1 MRLPDFEAWAI
12 FVKVAEH
19 GSFARAA
26 EAIQLSTPTVSKA
39 VSRLEA
45 HLGIALFNRTSR
57 QLSLTETG
65 RDTLLHAQR
74 MLTDAEAAESEA
86 RDSTRIPSGVVR
98 IAAPMT
104 FGTEHLSPMLPS
116 LLTDYPDLELDI
128 HFSDALTDLVADGF
142 DMAIRIAS
150 LADSTLKVRKLCSVR
165 LMLVATPTWRDRVGP
180 IAHPEDLSKLKGFV
194 YTNTN
199 TPGSM
204 KLVHQSGDIV
214 AFSQQALIRAN
225 NAEAFLPSLEAGLG
239 YGIFPEFM
247 IWEGLRAGRFIPLLP
262 DWSVP
267 AIGIYLV
274 TPPSTR
280 RPLRVTTVMDYLTQ
294 AFTTMPWAQESEASS

>member
-39 VSRLEA
+39 ISRLEA
-45 HLGIALFNRTSR
+45 FLGIALFNRTSR

-65 RDTLLHAQR
+65 RDTLLHARR
-74 MLTDAEAAESEA
+74 MLVDAEAAESEA

-104 FGTEHLSPMLPS
+104 FGTDHLSPMLPA
-116 LLTDYPDLELDI
+116 LLNRYPDLELDI
-128 HFSDALTDLVADGF
+128 HFSDSLTDVVADGF

-150 LADSTLKVRKLCSVR
+150 LTDSTLKVRKLCSVKR
-165 LMLVATPTWRDRVGP
+165 RLVATPAWYDQVGP
-180 IAHPEDLSKLKGFV
+180 ITHPDDLSKLKGFV

-204 KLVHQSGDIV
+204 KLIHQDGEV
-214 AFSQQALIRAN
+214 FVLSQQALMRAN

-239 YGIFPEFM
+239 YGLFPEFM
-247 IWEGLRAGRFIPLLP
+247 IWQGLREGRFILLLP
-262 DWSVP
+262 EWNVFP
-267 AIGIYLV
+267 IGIYLV

-280 RPLRVTTVMDYLTQ
+280 RPLRVTAVMDYLTH
-294 AFTTMPWAQESEASS
+294 AFTTMPWAQDSETSS